1 MVRGVWQS
9 WGRCCVICSYLLLQ
23 SLINFNEISISFFPQ
38 SSTGATKIR
47 YIAILYNN
55 TAGRVHRMLKGNTN
69 MARILKSFTE
79 YHAVGHLQLLIFLLY
94 FSCRTYHAYTTY
106 LSMSTS
112 ASTSTPASACS
123 SSSNGKF
130 LFLLLSLLMLR
141 HGLSPSQQFRPFG
154 YCYGP

>member
-1 MVRGVWQS
+1 MWQS

-23 SLINFNEISISFFPQ
+23 SLINFNEISISFFPKLDRCNEN
-38 SSTGATKIR
+38 SIHCS
-47 YIAILYNN
+47 ILYKN

-123 SSSNGKF
+123 SSSTSNSNAKF
-130 LFLLLSLLMLR
+130 LLLLLSLLILR